1 MEAKRAKNN
10 NLYNKNKVFRILS
23 VVFTPPILVLPTFLE
38 MGGHRTVFGCKLGCI
53 KGITDNFSLSC
64 HLSSMI
70 AVLLSL
76 HLFQTFFADGKNKKL
91 KILMCA
97 GWISDLMGNIDQ
109 KGQKQQTL
117 LVKTFEGEES
127 ALCFYLKRYA
137 CQIYI
142 FLNYTMYVHS
152 EAGRRIIYLP
162 KLRQV
167 WSTATCIDS

>member
-1 MEAKRAKNN
+1 M
-10 NLYNKNKVFRILS
+10 
-23 VVFTPPILVLPTFLE
+23 T
-38 MGGHRTVFGCKLGCI
+38 
-53 KGITDNFSLSC
+53 
-64 HLSSMI
+64 

-76 HLFQTFFADGKNKKL
+76 DLFQTFFADGNNKKL

-97 GWISDLMGNIDQ
+97 GCISDLMGNIDQ

-127 ALCFYLKRYA
+127 ACCFYLKRCA

-152 EAGRRIIYLP
+152 EAGRRIIYLQ